1 MSFLTE
7 YNQIPSSAPAD
18 KVALVYKWLSIDW
31 RTMYAELR
39 KSRPIFSTPSF
50 TMITRWSDV
59 IQALNQ
65 PEVFTVE
72 PYRPKIDP
80 SVGPFMLSYDNTE
93 LNWHEKSI
101 MRSLLRWDDFPIIRS
116 LVEQIAKNSL
126 HDTGEKMEVVSSLGR
141 LVPLRIVQNYFGF
154 IGPADSTMLRWSR
167 ATQHD
172 MFRNPGNDSVVHADN
187 VKAGLEMQNY
197 VRSFIN
203 TKLTQTNSAND
214 PVSRLCRMVKD
225 DVGGISLERAVS
237 NVCGLLVGT
246 IETMSQAIVQALE
259 QILLSS
265 KLTNLAIQ
273 TSRAEMK
280 DFEAIVWEALRFNP
294 ITTLV
299 PRVCRQDITLA
310 QGTSGEATIKAGT
323 PTVICTG
330 SAMFDEYA
338 FPDPLNVRLNR
349 ERSRYLHFGFGHHEC
364 LGKHV
369 GLIAIPEVLRQIF
382 LEITPKLLS
391 GEAGK
396 IDFKGGPFPESF
408 TILTGK

>member
-1 MSFLTE
+1 MNFLAE
-7 YNQIPSSAPAD
+7 YDQIPSSAPAD
-18 KVALVYKWLSIDW
+18 KVVIVYKWLRTDW

-39 KSRPIFSTPSF
+39 ESRPIFATPAF

-59 IQALNQ
+59 MQALNQ

-72 PYRPKIDP
+72 PYRPKMNP

-93 LNWHEKSI
+93 FNWHEKSI
-101 MRSLLRWDDFPIIRS
+101 MRSILRWEDLPMIRS
-116 LVEQIAKNSL
+116 LVEQTAKDSL
-126 HDTGEKMEVVSSLGR
+126 RATGETMEVVSSLGR

-154 IGPADSTMLRWSR
+154 IGPDDSTMLRWSR

-172 MFRNPGNDSVVHADN
+172 MFRNPRNDPVVHADN

-197 VRSFIN
+197 LWRFIS
-203 TKLTQTNSAND
+203 TKLAQTNSAND
-214 PVSRLCRMVKD
+214 PVSRLCQMVKD
-225 DVGGISLERAVS
+225 NVGGISPDRAVS
-237 NVCGLLVGT
+237 NICGLLVGT
-246 IETMSQAIVQALE
+246 IETMSQAIVQSLE
-259 QILLSS
+259 QILLSPD
-265 KLTNLAIQ
+265 LTNLATQ
-273 TSRAEMK
+273 TCGADEK
-280 DFEAIVWEALRFNP
+280 DFEAIVWEALRFSP

-299 PRVCRQDITLA
+299 PRLCRQDITLA
-310 QGTSGEATIKAGT
+310 QGTPEEATIKAGT

-338 FPDPLNVRLNR
+338 FPDPLNVRLDR

-364 LGKHV
+364 LGKYV
-369 GLIAIPEVLRQIF
+369 GLVAIPEALRQIF
-382 LEITPKLLS
+382 LVITPKLLS

>member
-39 KSRPIFSTPSF
+39 ESRPIFSTPSF

-237 NVCGLLVGT
+237 NVCGLFGRNYRDNVTGYSSGVGADT
-246 IETMSQAIVQALE
+246 FKFKAN
-259 QILLSS
+259 
-265 KLTNLAIQ
+265 K
-273 TSRAEMK
+273 
-280 DFEAIVWEALRFNP
+280 
-294 ITTLV
+294 
-299 PRVCRQDITLA
+299 PRNSD
-310 QGTSGEATIKAGT
+310 K
-323 PTVICTG
+323 
-330 SAMFDEYA
+330 
-338 FPDPLNVRLNR
+338 
-349 ERSRYLHFGFGHHEC
+349 
-364 LGKHV
+364 
-369 GLIAIPEVLRQIF
+369 
-382 LEITPKLLS
+382 
-391 GEAGK
+391 
-396 IDFKGGPFPESF
+396 
-408 TILTGK
+408 